1 MRIITQKKHMTQLKV
16 VKKKSDIIV
25 RDEIINAGLAF
36 ELDFNGKDY
45 ELGC

>member
-1 MRIITQKKHMTQLKV
+1 MRIIAQKKHRTRLKV

-25 RDEIINAGLAF
+25 SDEMINAGLAF
-36 ELDFNGKDY
+36 ELDFKGKDY

>member
-1 MRIITQKKHMTQLKV
+1 MRIIAQKKHSTRLRV

-36 ELDFNGKDY
+36 ELDFKGVDY
-45 ELGC
+45 VGM